1 MRTLWKLVTVPGL
14 AYTNTVICLSVG
26 TRKFLKRCHRNVG
39 RAFVKGGH
47 GRMSLLSLP
56 TPRATH
62 ESLVFTLVSSQFLR
76 HFATVLYR
84 TSRMEARITSA
95 SSSLL
100 PPSTS
105 TAAACRQTL
114 LRCMSHYGCT
124 RGLARLMES
133 RGTILQEQE
142 RARQLVQESKSRT
155 PLCIKA
161 SLAPLPGEPK
171 RIRPEQHACLPTRT

>member
-1 MRTLWKLVTVPGL
+1 MSEGGFGHFVVFAFQPLRGDEDLVEVGNG
-14 AYTNTVICLSVG
+14 AWACLHQYSNLS
-26 TRKFLKRCHRNVG
+26 F
-39 RAFVKGGH
+39 GGH
-47 GRMSLLSLP
+47 KEIPQKVPQECWQSLCERWTRADESSLAP
-56 TPRATH
+56 HTSRHARK
-62 ESLVFTLVSSQFLR
+62 SGVYSRVSSHFLR

-100 PPSTS
+100 PPLTS

-133 RGTILQEQE
+133 CGTILQEQE
-142 RARQLVQESKSRT
+142 
-155 PLCIKA
+155 
-161 SLAPLPGEPK
+161 
-171 RIRPEQHACLPTRT
+171 